1 MDDDEDDLR
10 NGLALMSAE
19 ERYEAAIALKGLLGP
34 DTWIQGNYHSRDDN
48 REEREGCYCL
58 LGAAIKALNPEADME
73 QDCGLYE
80 TAAGRFV
87 AAAIDEFAD
96 GPPAPSQQVIDWN
109 DAHGRTWDEVDGV
122 LRRIVAHYE
131 SLLPRGF
138 V

>member
-58 LGAAIKALNPEADME
+58 LGAAIKALNPEADMDD
-73 QDCGLYE
+73 DCGLYE
-80 TAAGRFV
+80 TAAGRFI

-109 DAHGRTWDEVDGV
+109 DQPQRTWDEVDGV
-122 LRRIVAHYE
+122 LRRIVAHYAAE
-131 SLLPRGF
+131 AGR
-138 V
+138 